1 MDSKCLPNLD
11 LAIIGFVASL
21 GSLGPALFIA
31 RIRNS
36 YWVPSFRPSIVAE
49 VISPSKTL
57 PFTQSFPNF
66 SY

>member
-1 MDSKCLPNLD
+1 M
-11 LAIIGFVASL
+11 GFVASL
-21 GSLGPALFIA
+21 GSPGPALFIA
-31 RIRNS
+31 RTRNS
-36 YWVPSFRPSIVAE
+36 YWVPSFKPSIVAE